1 MSSAYVEEVIS
12 PYGAKIKVI
21 GVGGGGGNMINHFIN
36 NYDRDDINLIVAN
49 TDRQALNHSL
59 AHNKIQI
66 GEKRTRGLGAGMKPE
81 VGREAAQESYEELK
95 TVLEDADIVFIA
107 AGLGGGTGTG
117 AAPIVAQAAK
127 EVRAITVAVVSMP
140 FNFEATKRYRLAELG
155 LAELRKECDSIV
167 VVPNEKLLD
176 VTEKKAGIRDSFK
189 MVDDVLARAVNGMC
203 TVILDSGKNDINI
216 DFADVRTVME
226 HRGMAL
232 MGTGVATGDGS
243 AQEAT
248 KSAIQSPLLNNVSI
262 DGALGIII
270 HFKMHPDCPLS
281 DIDEA
286 LSRVRDAADPE
297 VDLIF
302 GTSTDENMQDNRVEV
317 TIIATGF
324 KDAEE
329 KKESA
334 QPTSQPLDKGEV
346 DYLDDFIKTQTML
359 RASGG
364 ENFDYAELDKH
375 PHLRNKMD

>member
-329 KKESA
+329 KKEPA

-346 DYLDDFIKTQTML
+346 DYLDDFLKTTTML